1 MAANRIPQFSP
12 SLGFKELLAVAGC
25 LRRNW
30 ITEGP
35 ASREFEDRLLSLTGS
50 PYGVFAPNGTLGLY
64 LALVA
69 LDIGPGD
76 EVIVPDFS
84 FFATAS
90 AVYMTGATPVFC
102 DVEDNLHLDLRHA
115 QELISP
121 RVKAIMP
128 AHIYGA
134 AVDMIAVL
142 DFAAK
147 HGIKVVEDAA
157 QGIGVTWDSIHVGT
171 FGDIGVFSFFADKT
185 ITTAEGA
192 FLVTNSEEVYTR
204 LRYLRNQGRID
215 RGSFIHPQIGFN
227 FRMTDLQ
234 CSIGTVQI
242 KKLEKIKKEKTRILE
257 SYSKN
262 LGNRVEIYRPE
273 EPSKSNHVPFRVSI
287 NVGSYRDR
295 VLSGLAA
302 DGIEPRTFFAPLHSQ
317 PAWAGTSV
325 LQNLDRQWNSEKH
338 FQQGV
343 CLPSWV
349 GLSEKSIKQVSNS
362 VLKYVQ

>member
-1 MAANRIPQFSP
+1 
-12 SLGFKELLAVAGC
+12 
-25 LRRNW
+25 
-30 ITEGP
+30 
-35 ASREFEDRLLSLTGS
+35 
-50 PYGVFAPNGTLGLY
+50 
-64 LALVA
+64 
-69 LDIGPGD
+69 
-76 EVIVPDFS
+76 
-84 FFATAS
+84 
-90 AVYMTGATPVFC
+90 
-102 DVEDNLHLDLRHA
+102 
-115 QELISP
+115 
-121 RVKAIMP
+121 
-128 AHIYGA
+128 
-134 AVDMIAVL
+134 MIAVL

>member
-1 MAANRIPQFSP
+1 MAVRRIPQFSP
-12 SLGFKELLAVAGC
+12 SIGFQELLAVAGC
-25 LRRNW
+25 FRRNW

-35 ASREFEDRLLSLTGS
+35 ASREFENKLLNLTGS

-90 AVYMTGATPVFC
+90 AVYMTGASPVFC
-102 DVEDNLHLDLRHA
+102 DIEDDLHLDLRHA
-115 QELISP
+115 QELMSP

-134 AVDMIAVL
+134 AVDMIGVL
-142 DFAAK
+142 EFASK
-147 HGIKVVEDAA
+147 YGIKVVEDAA
-157 QGIGVTWDSIHVGT
+157 QGIGVTWDSRHVGT

-185 ITTAEGA
+185 ITTAEGS
-192 FLVTNSEEVYTR
+192 FLVTESEEVYTR

-215 RGSFIHPQIGFN
+215 RGSFVHPHIGFN

-234 CSIGTVQI
+234 SSIGNVQI
-242 KKLEKIKKEKTRILE
+242 GKLEKIKKEKTRILD
-257 SYSKN
+257 SYTKY
-262 LGNRVEIYRPE
+262 LGNRVKIYRPGE
-273 EPSKSNHVPFRVSI
+273 QSKSNHVPFRVSV
-287 NVGSYRDR
+287 NVGSQRDR
-295 VLSGLAA
+295 VLSGLTA

-317 PAWAGTSV
+317 PAWAGTTV
-325 LQNLDRQWNSEKH
+325 VQTTGRQWNSERH
-338 FQQGV
+338 FRQGV

-349 GLSEKSIKQVSNS
+349 GLSEKSIRRVSMS
-362 VLKYVQ
+362 VLKHVQ